1 MSDLQIALIALGIL
15 IIVAVII
22 YNSRQEKSLRT
33 KISNDFIVPK
43 KDVLVDDFDED
54 AKTLQTE
61 TFVSEPYD
69 SEPYVSEPYV
79 PESSKVKTVESSK
92 STEVDAV
99 ASVTASTE
107 AIETTEINDQVDE
120 RVATEATAREV
131 IKSEV
136 IQEEVK
142 AIEDPAIANDVTPT
156 LDMADVAPLPK
167 DVHTEVDLIALITAT
182 KPMNGQALLAMKQ
195 EILKDLGAFTML
207 HGADLGNNWHRI
219 DASTTPHETFKKVV
233 CSLQLAD
240 RRGPVS
246 KAVINKFQFAM
257 EAIGVEFEAY
267 VDWQEAGDAV
277 QRAVDLD
284 VFCMNVDQLVSLH
297 LIQGKTPIHGTKFK
311 GLAEANDMQLDNG
324 KFCCFDDKG
333 KGPVLFTLI
342 NADEQPFTAES
353 LRLNIVRG
361 ATFQIEV
368 PKLVNCEQ
376 TFNRVVLIAQQM
388 ANSIGAQMVDD
399 NQRPLGTAQ
408 IEKIRQQL
416 KVIHTAMVEREI
428 TPGSTISQRL
438 FS

>member
-1 MSDLQIALIALGIL
+1 MSDLQIALIVLGII

-22 YNSRQEKSLRT
+22 YNGRQEKKLRT

-43 KDVLVDDFDED
+43 KDVLVDDAYVDTEALQAQTFNHT
-54 AKTLQTE
+54 AKAEVAKELKPTVDNE
-61 TFVSEPYD
+61 AVSIVE
-69 SEPYVSEPYV
+69 S
-79 PESSKVKTVESSK
+79 PESIETAEVNEKVAEIAAEVTTKETVQG
-92 STEVDAV
+92 EVSMVEKPAAEKDV
-99 ASVTASTE
+99 ASPLDMTDTAS
-107 AIETTEINDQVDE
+107 
-120 RVATEATAREV
+120 
-131 IKSEV
+131 
-136 IQEEVK
+136 
-142 AIEDPAIANDVTPT
+142 
-156 LDMADVAPLPK
+156 LPK
-167 DVHTEVDLIALITAT
+167 EVHAEVDLIALITAT
-182 KPMNGQALLAMKQ
+182 KPMSAQALLSMKQ
-195 EILKDLGAFTML
+195 EILKDLGVLTML

-219 DASTTPHETFKKVV
+219 DDTSDQNQSFKKVV

-267 VDWQEAGDAV
+267 VDWQEAGDAA
-277 QRAVDLD
+277 QRAIDLD
-284 VFCMNVDQLVSLH
+284 AFCMKVDQLVSLH

-311 GLAEANDMQLDNG
+311 GLAEANDMQLNNG
-324 KFCCFDDKG
+324 KFYCFDDKG

-399 NQRPLGTAQ
+399 NQRPLGTTQ

-428 TPGSTISQRL
+428 TPGSNISQRL

>member
-1 MSDLQIALIALGIL
+1 MSDLQIALIVLGI
-15 IIVAVII
+15 IVVVAVII
-22 YNSRQEKSLRT
+22 YNGRQEKELRT
-33 KISNDFIVPK
+33 KIGNDFIVPK
-43 KDVLVDDFDED
+43 KDVLVDDAHLDPE
-54 AKTLQTE
+54 ALQAE
-61 TFVSEPYD
+61 TFVHATHKAEVAEELKPTEDNKAASI
-69 SEPYVSEPYV
+69 
-79 PESSKVKTVESSK
+79 VESSEIIETAEVNEK
-92 STEVDAV
+92 VAEVIATEITTKEIAQDEVSVVEKPTTENDV
-99 ASVTASTE
+99 ASSLNMTDAAS
-107 AIETTEINDQVDE
+107 
-120 RVATEATAREV
+120 
-131 IKSEV
+131 
-136 IQEEVK
+136 
-142 AIEDPAIANDVTPT
+142 
-156 LDMADVAPLPK
+156 LPK
-167 DVHTEVDLIALITAT
+167 EVHAEVDLIALITAT
-182 KPMNGQALLAMKQ
+182 KPMSAQALLTMKQ
-195 EILKDLGAFTML
+195 EILKDLGVLTML

-219 DASTTPHETFKKVV
+219 DEASDQNQSFKKVV

-267 VDWQEAGDAV
+267 VDWQEAGDAA
-277 QRAVDLD
+277 QRAIDLD
-284 VFCMNVDQLVSLH
+284 AFCMKVDQLVSLH

-324 KFCCFDDKG
+324 KFYCFDDKG
-333 KGPVLFTLI
+333 KGPVLFTLV

-399 NQRPLGTAQ
+399 NQRPLGTTQ

-428 TPGSTISQRL
+428 TPGSIVSHRL

>member
-1 MSDLQIALIALGIL
+1 MSDLQIALIVLGII
-15 IIVAVII
+15 IIVVVII
-22 YNSRQEKSLRT
+22 YNGRQEKKLRT

-43 KDVLVDDFDED
+43 KDVLVAD
-54 AKTLQTE
+54 AYVDKEVLQAE
-61 TFVSEPYD
+61 TFDHTAKAEVAEELKPTVD
-69 SEPYVSEPYV
+69 SEAVSIV
-79 PESSKVKTVESSK
+79 ESPDSIQTPDMNEKVAEITVEVTSK
-92 STEVDAV
+92 ETVQDEVSMVEKPAAESDV
-99 ASVTASTE
+99 ASPLDMTNTAS
-107 AIETTEINDQVDE
+107 
-120 RVATEATAREV
+120 
-131 IKSEV
+131 
-136 IQEEVK
+136 
-142 AIEDPAIANDVTPT
+142 
-156 LDMADVAPLPK
+156 LPK
-167 DVHTEVDLIALITAT
+167 EVQAEVDLIALITAT
-182 KPMNGQALLAMKQ
+182 KPMSAQALLSMKQ
-195 EILKDLGAFTML
+195 EILKDLGALTML

-219 DASTTPHETFKKVV
+219 DDTSDQNQSFKKVV

-267 VDWQEAGDAV
+267 VDWQEAGDAA
-277 QRAVDLD
+277 QRAIDLD
-284 VFCMNVDQLVSLH
+284 AFCMKVDQLVSLH

-311 GLAEANDMQLDNG
+311 GLAEANDMKLNNG
-324 KFCCFDDKG
+324 KFYCFDDKG

-399 NQRPLGTAQ
+399 NQRPLGTTQ

-428 TPGSTISQRL
+428 TPGSIVSQRL

>member
-15 IIVAVII
+15 IIVAVIV

-43 KDVLVDDFDED
+43 KDVLVDDLD
-54 AKTLQTE
+54 AETETLQTE
-61 TFVSEPYD
+61 AFVSEAYI
-69 SEPYVSEPYV
+69 SEPDVSKSYVSESYKAQV
-79 PESSKVKTVESSK
+79 VEPLNP
-92 STEVDAV
+92 TEVD
-99 ASVTASTE
+99 
-107 AIETTEINDQVDE
+107 D
-120 RVATEATAREV
+120 
-131 IKSEV
+131 
-136 IQEEVK
+136 
-142 AIEDPAIANDVTPT
+142 IANDVAETAEINEKDEAIAAEEAINQVVKNKMVQDEGVKIVVQSIEASAT
-156 LDMADVAPLPK
+156 NVVTQQLDMTDIASLPK
-167 DVHTEVDLIALITAT
+167 DVHTEVDLIALITAI
-182 KPMNGQALLAMKQ
+182 KPMNGQALLVMKQ
-195 EILKDLGAFTML
+195 EILKDLGALTML

-219 DASTTPHETFKKVV
+219 DASTNPNDTFKKVV

-240 RRGPVS
+240 RRGPAS

-257 EAIGVEFEAY
+257 EAMGVDFEAY
-267 VDWQEAGDAV
+267 VEWQDAGDAA
-277 QRAVDLD
+277 QRATDLD
-284 VFCMNVDQLVSLH
+284 AFCMNVDQLVSLH

-324 KFCCFDDKG
+324 KFYCFDDKG

-428 TPGSTISQRL
+428 TPGSTVSQRL

>member
-1 MSDLQIALIALGIL
+1 MSDLQIALIVLGII

-22 YNSRQEKSLRT
+22 YNGRQEKKLRT

-43 KDVLVDDFDED
+43 KDVLVDDAYVDTEALQAQTFNDT
-54 AKTLQTE
+54 AKAEVAEELKPTVGNE
-61 TFVSEPYD
+61 AVSIVE
-69 SEPYVSEPYV
+69 S
-79 PESSKVKTVESSK
+79 PESIETAEVNEKVAEIAAEVTTKETVQGEVSMVEKPAAES
-92 STEVDAV
+92 DV
-99 ASVTASTE
+99 ASPLDMTDTAS
-107 AIETTEINDQVDE
+107 
-120 RVATEATAREV
+120 
-131 IKSEV
+131 
-136 IQEEVK
+136 
-142 AIEDPAIANDVTPT
+142 
-156 LDMADVAPLPK
+156 LPK
-167 DVHTEVDLIALITAT
+167 EVHAEVDLIALITAT
-182 KPMNGQALLAMKQ
+182 KPMSAQALLSMKQ
-195 EILKDLGAFTML
+195 EILKDLGALTML

-219 DASTTPHETFKKVV
+219 DDTSDQNQSFKKVV

-267 VDWQEAGDAV
+267 VDWQEAGDAA
-277 QRAVDLD
+277 QRAIDLD
-284 VFCMNVDQLVSLH
+284 AFCMKVDQLVSLH
-297 LIQGKTPIHGTKFK
+297 LIQGKTSIHGTKFK
-311 GLAEANDMQLDNG
+311 GLAEANDMQLNNG
-324 KFCCFDDKG
+324 KFYCFDDKG

-399 NQRPLGTAQ
+399 NQRPLGTTQ

-428 TPGSTISQRL
+428 TPGSNISQRL

>member
-1 MSDLQIALIALGIL
+1 MNEK
-15 IIVAVII
+15 VAEI
-22 YNSRQEKSLRT
+22 
-33 KISNDFIVPK
+33 
-43 KDVLVDDFDED
+43 
-54 AKTLQTE
+54 
-61 TFVSEPYD
+61 
-69 SEPYVSEPYV
+69 
-79 PESSKVKTVESSK
+79 TVEVTSK
-92 STEVDAV
+92 ETVQDEVSMVEKPAAESDV
-99 ASVTASTE
+99 ASPLDMTNTAS
-107 AIETTEINDQVDE
+107 
-120 RVATEATAREV
+120 
-131 IKSEV
+131 
-136 IQEEVK
+136 
-142 AIEDPAIANDVTPT
+142 
-156 LDMADVAPLPK
+156 LPK
-167 DVHTEVDLIALITAT
+167 EVQAEVDLIALITAT
-182 KPMNGQALLAMKQ
+182 KPMSAQALLSMKQ
-195 EILKDLGAFTML
+195 EILKDLGALTML

-219 DASTTPHETFKKVV
+219 YDTSDQNQSFKKVV

-267 VDWQEAGDAV
+267 VDWQEAGDAA
-277 QRAVDLD
+277 QRAIDLD
-284 VFCMNVDQLVSLH
+284 AFCMKVDQLVSLH

-311 GLAEANDMQLDNG
+311 GLAEANDMKLNNG
-324 KFCCFDDKG
+324 KFYCFDDKG

-376 TFNRVVLIAQQM
+376 TFNRVVLIAQQI

-399 NQRPLGTAQ
+399 NQRPLGTTQ

-428 TPGSTISQRL
+428 TPGSNISQRL

>member
-1 MSDLQIALIALGIL
+1 MSDLQIALIVLGII

-22 YNSRQEKSLRT
+22 YNGRQEKKLRT

-43 KDVLVDDFDED
+43 KDVLVDDAYVDTEALQAQTFNDT
-54 AKTLQTE
+54 AKAEVAEELKPTVGNE
-61 TFVSEPYD
+61 AVSIVE
-69 SEPYVSEPYV
+69 S
-79 PESSKVKTVESSK
+79 PESIETAEVNEKVAEIAAEVTTKETVQGEVSMVEKPAAES
-92 STEVDAV
+92 DV
-99 ASVTASTE
+99 ASPLDMTDTAS
-107 AIETTEINDQVDE
+107 
-120 RVATEATAREV
+120 
-131 IKSEV
+131 
-136 IQEEVK
+136 
-142 AIEDPAIANDVTPT
+142 
-156 LDMADVAPLPK
+156 LPK
-167 DVHTEVDLIALITAT
+167 EVHAEVDLIALITAT
-182 KPMNGQALLAMKQ
+182 KPMSAQALLSMKQ
-195 EILKDLGAFTML
+195 EILKDLGALTML

-219 DASTTPHETFKKVV
+219 DDTSDQNQSFKKVV

-267 VDWQEAGDAV
+267 VDWQEAGDAA
-277 QRAVDLD
+277 QRAIDLD
-284 VFCMNVDQLVSLH
+284 AFCMKVDQLVSLH

-311 GLAEANDMQLDNG
+311 GLAEANDMQLNNG
-324 KFCCFDDKG
+324 KFYCFDDKG

-399 NQRPLGTAQ
+399 NQRPLGTTQ

-428 TPGSTISQRL
+428 TPGSNISQRL